1 MSCTFHNFVTQL
13 EDFTQKEQE
22 LTHYFYYLCM
32 REVLRRAK
40 TVVDRERLLDFK
52 PLVSRGEELEMVLIR
67 TVQRRQEIISAMT
80 PPQQASPA
88 SSSAG
93 ALDAERQ
100 QQRKN
105 KLKGN
110 DLKISERSVMPIIN

>member
-1 MSCTFHNFVTQL
+1 MD
-13 EDFTQKEQE
+13 DFTQKEQE

-32 REVLRRAK
+32 REVLRKAK
-40 TVVDRERLLDFK
+40 TVVDRDRLLDFK

-80 PPQQASPA
+80 PHPASPVR
-88 SSSAG
+88 SGSV
-93 ALDAERQ
+93 DER
-100 QQRKN
+100 RKK

-110 DLKISERSVMPIIN
+110 DLKISERYN